1 MNTASELID
10 RFGGPTAF
18 GKAIDV
24 RPSAASEMKR
34 RQSIPVVYWQRLVE
48 AAHERAFEDVT
59 YESLTVMHSPP
70 QAPADEPADT
80 AAEVAG

>member
-1 MNTASELID
+1 MSTASELID

-34 RQSIPVVYWQRLVE
+34 RQSIPVVYWQRLVQ
-48 AAHERAFEDVT
+48 AAHEFAFEDVT
-59 YESLTVMHSPP
+59 YESLTAMHSPP
-70 QAPADEPADT
+70 AAPSAEPVET
-80 AAEVAG
+80 EGVGQ

>member
-1 MNTASELID
+1 MSTASELID

-18 GKAIDV
+18 GRIIEV

-48 AAHERAFEDVT
+48 AARQRDFDDVT
-59 YESLTVMHSPP
+59 YESLTAMHSP
-70 QAPADEPADT
+70 AHESAS
-80 AAEVAG
+80 